1 MATSTL
7 PARVDFA
14 DVYAANLD
22 AVWRFVRARIW
33 DHHEAQDVT
42 SDVFLRAWRSWD
54 RFDPDR
60 GPVEPWLFTIAHRT
74 VTDRLRRR
82 VPDEPVD
89 MASASQAAPTLSP
102 EQEVLRDE
110 LLAQLAHALE
120 SLRPEAQDG
129 LALRF
134 AARLSTTHIAAV
146 LGISVS
152 AAKMMLHR
160 AIHRL
165 ADEVEAPAPERQEPV
180 DLEAVI
186 DDVLARGHA
195 TMDTSAL
202 HGMLVHLA
210 ALQSPPT
217 PEGLPHEVARC
228 IECAEVEAS
237 SGDAATEA
245 ESRDRSSSAT
255 PTRAGSGVAAL
266 LSLAG
271 VCLACTI
278 PALATVFTALG
289 IAGAGVAIHYV
300 GLAAVPLVLY
310 LVHRGGRRHG
320 HDRGYRWARTG
331 AVTMAVHAV
340 LHVLVETGAS
350 LPDWM
355 WVGTPFTVTD
365 WTGTIPGAN
374 LPEWA
379 WAAFAITDWVGTPL
393 LVLGAMLNLVDMHR
407 WRRTQAQGLHQ
418 LLVTR

>member
-1 MATSTL
+1 MTASML
-7 PARVDFA
+7 SSGVDFA

-82 VPDEPVD
+82 APDVPVD
-89 MASASQAAPTLSP
+89 ADSVSQAASTLSP

-120 SLRPEAQDG
+120 GLRPEAQDG

-134 AARLSTTHIAAV
+134 AARLSTDHIAAV
-146 LGISVS
+146 LGTSVS
-152 AAKMMLHR
+152 AAKMLLHR
-160 AIHRL
+160 AIGRL
-165 ADEVEAPAPERQEPV
+165 ADQVETPAPDGQQPA
-180 DLEAVI
+180 DLEVVI

-195 TMDTSAL
+195 TMDTSDL
-202 HGMLVHLA
+202 HGLLVHLA

-217 PEGLPHEVARC
+217 PDELPREVAAC
-228 IECAEVEAS
+228 IQC
-237 SGDAATEA
+237 AATEGA
-245 ESRDRSSSAT
+245 TDERATADPTSRGT
-255 PTRAGSGVAAL
+255 PTSARAARSGGGVAAL
-266 LSLAG
+266 LSLMG
-271 VCLACTI
+271 VCLVCTV

-289 IAGAGVAIHYV
+289 IMAAGYAIHYV
-300 GLAAVPLVLY
+300 GLAAVPVVLW

-320 HDRGYRWARTG
+320 HDRGYRWARAG
-331 AVTMAVHAV
+331 ALIMAVHATA
-340 LHVLVETGAS
+340 HVIIETGATV
-350 LPDWM
+350 PDWA
-355 WVGTPFTVTD
+355 WTIFTV
-365 WTGTIPGAN
+365 
-374 LPEWA
+374 
-379 WAAFAITDWVGTPL
+379 TDWVGTPL
-393 LVLGAMLNLVDMHR
+393 LVLGASLNLVDMHR

-418 LLVTR
+418 LLAT

>member
-1 MATSTL
+1 MSTGML

-82 VPDEPVD
+82 APDEPVD
-89 MASASQAAPTLSP
+89 ATSVSEAAPTLSP

-120 SLRPEAQDG
+120 GLRPDAQDG

-134 AARLSTTHIAAV
+134 AARLSTEHIAAV
-146 LGISVS
+146 LGTSVS

-165 ADEVEAPAPERQEPV
+165 ADEVEAPAPERQEPA
-180 DLEAVI
+180 DLEGII

-195 TMDTSAL
+195 TMDSGAL
-202 HGMLVHLA
+202 HGMLVHLT

-217 PEGLPHEVARC
+217 PEELPHEVARC
-228 IECAEVEAS
+228 IECAATEEAVDDRPPADPTSRGRQAS
-237 SGDAATEA
+237 SLAV
-245 ESRDRSSSAT
+245 RS
-255 PTRAGSGVAAL
+255 GGGMAAL
-266 LSLAG
+266 LSLTG
-271 VCLACTI
+271 VCLACTV

-289 IAGAGVAIHYV
+289 ITAAGAAIHYV
-300 GLAAVPLVLY
+300 GLAAVPLVLW

-320 HDRGYRWARTG
+320 HDRGYRWARAG
-331 AVTMAVHAV
+331 ALFMAGHAI
-340 LHVLVETGAS
+340 LHVLVETGATIPGWG
-350 LPDWM
+350 LP
-355 WVGTPFTVTD
+355 VFTVTE
-365 WTGTIPGAN
+365 WTGTIPGVA
-374 LPEWA
+374 LPEWV
-379 WAAFAITDWVGTPL
+379 WTAFALTDWVGAPL
-393 LVLGAMLNLVDMHR
+393 LVLGASLNLVDMHR

-418 LLVTR
+418 LLATR